1 MRCACGGPCTQS
13 NYADANAQRR
23 SPLVKQ
29 TIQDRA
35 GRRSAGSRRA
45 LARRIDWTG
54 HKGCPVL
61 SPNTSR
67 TSCRFLSGNPG
78 PPARPTTK
86 PIATPAPADRG
97 WSGMGRRC
105 TAERTV
111 MHGTDPCG
119 IGKAA
124 RSWPPRTAA
133 ESPVLH
139 GGRAGHCFPCPFR
152 ALVHVQGA
160 TLHYSPRSSYT
171 GPGWPIGDV
180 TSGLLHPDVVV
191 VATHARTETEG
202 TFAGPQGGTITARTR
217 IESHLLDPAGR
228 TSDDCAGC
236 GHSSS
241 LQPSRGFWTLDGLT
255 QESDQVV
262 RSIVYITLIHHT
274 ACIVVLYKEFNPNE

>member
-1 MRCACGGPCTQS
+1 
-13 NYADANAQRR
+13 
-23 SPLVKQ
+23 
-29 TIQDRA
+29 
-35 GRRSAGSRRA
+35 
-45 LARRIDWTG
+45 
-54 HKGCPVL
+54 
-61 SPNTSR
+61 
-67 TSCRFLSGNPG
+67 
-78 PPARPTTK
+78 
-86 PIATPAPADRG
+86 
-97 WSGMGRRC
+97 MGRRC

-111 MHGTDPCG
+111 MRGTDPCG

-139 GGRAGHCFPCPFR
+139 GGRAGHCFPRPFR

-262 RSIVYITLIHHT
+262 RSIVYITHLHSFIILHVLLSYTKNLIQTNESTRTTRPRSTLEVHVLIEPCTMASSAHT
-274 ACIVVLYKEFNPNE
+274 SYTQRVGYLRLLSSEQQLT